1 VHPIEHLRYV
11 ARSRG
16 GDPADLAREAAMAL
30 GSLRAD
36 PANLVVASRRIVGR
50 HPDAGQMWWLCA
62 RLLVADDPSSLAW
75 ELADLLHDDPV
86 VDVLVGCLPAGADI
100 VTVGNPSAVGAALAD
115 RDDLRVWCADGEH
128 RAGDLV
134 RRLDRAEVE
143 CAPITSDE
151 LARVVDRAD
160 GVVLEA
166 AAACAQ
172 RVLVPVGSRTVAV
185 VARSSGTP
193 VWLVTPT
200 GTRLPSQYVDE
211 VARRSIPGDGWTAT
225 LEELPLDLVDSVVNV
240 DGLSSNVP
248 VALRPECPLAPELLR
263 QGIV

>member
-50 HPDAGQMWWLCA
+50 HPEAGQMWWLCA
-62 RLLVADDPSSLAW
+62 QLLVADDPSSLAW

-86 VDVLVGCLPAGADI
+86 VEVLVGCLPVAADV
-100 VTVGNPSAVGAALAD
+100 VTVGNPSAVGSALVD
-115 RDDLRVWCADGEH
+115 RDDLRVWCA
-128 RAGDLV
+128 DLV

-151 LARVVDRAD
+151 LARVVDQAD

-172 RVLVPVGSRTVAV
+172 RVLVPVGSRVVAA
-185 VARSSGTP
+185 VARSAGTP

-200 GTRLPSQYVDE
+200 GTRLPAQYVEE
-211 VARRSIPGDGWTAT
+211 VARRSIPDDAWTAT
-225 LEELPLDLVDSVVNV
+225 LEELPLGLVDSVVNV

-263 QGIV
+263 PGIV